1 MTIQHGVLRRLALL
15 VVLAVA
21 VAGPALADDDRN
33 DFVRAGETSPFP
45 TAPSKLPVVYRCEDK
60 RDCDLD
66 VFMAQNRVCVLLV
79 MQRGVLRLAKVD
91 NLTPKCANA
100 PDEDGPNAID
110 RRYGLA
116 SITKSITATIFG
128 FANAELPA
136 DRRLQLDEPVTTYL
150 PALTQLAEV
159 PVGDVLQM
167 ASGIRWNDERH
178 GTELKGE
185 AIDRANV
192 PGSPTLL
199 EAVERILAAHR
210 RSPPGHFNYSAVDS
224 TIVGLLA
231 QEGLQRLGQPP
242 SLARALESWIWQ
254 AKGMRD
260 TLRWKV
266 DPGGTPAPWCCS
278 YATPRDLVVLGDYLL
293 GVLLGKD
300 TPARQDWMREATGLH
315 QASAESCKGPAGTV
329 RLGYGYQWWVF
340 QSAQGKA
347 DPTLGFTALGK
358 GGQFLHLFPDSGI
371 VVLQLSDWSD
381 QMDGWSEARACAS
394 YAAQRAIERYLAGQ
408 P

>member
-1 MTIQHGVLRRLALL
+1 
-15 VVLAVA
+15 
-21 VAGPALADDDRN
+21 
-33 DFVRAGETSPFP
+33 
-45 TAPSKLPVVYRCEDK
+45 
-60 RDCDLD
+60 
-66 VFMAQNRVCVLLV
+66 
-79 MQRGVLRLAKVD
+79 MQRGIVRLAKVD
-91 NLTPKCANA
+91 NRTAKCANA
-100 PDEDGPNAID
+100 ADGDGANAID

-116 SITKSITATIFG
+116 SMTKSITATIFG
-128 FANAELPA
+128 FANADLPA
-136 DRRLQLDEPVTTYL
+136 DKKLRLDEPVTRYL
-150 PALTQLAEV
+150 PSLTQMAAV

-178 GTELKGE
+178 GAELKGE
-185 AIDRANV
+185 AIDRADV

-199 EAVERILAAHR
+199 EAVKRILAAHR

-254 AKGMRD
+254 VKGMRD

-278 YATPRDLVVLGDYLL
+278 YATPRDLAVLGDYLL

-300 TPARQDWMREATGLH
+300 TPARQDWMREATRLH
-315 QASAESCKGPAGTV
+315 QASAESCEGPAGSF

-340 QSAQGKA
+340 QSATGAA
-347 DPTLGFTALGK
+347 DPALGFTALGK
-358 GGQFLHLFPDSGI
+358 GGQFLHLFPASGV

-394 YAAQRAIERYLAGQ
+394 YAAQRSIERYLAAQ

>member
-1 MTIQHGVLRRLALL
+1 MTILRGALSCLALL
-15 VVLAVA
+15 AA

-33 DFVRAGETSPFP
+33 DFVNGGETAPFP
-45 TAPSKLPVVYRCEDK
+45 AAPSSLPVTYRCEDK

-91 NLTPKCANA
+91 NRTAKCGNTPEADGVNA
-100 PDEDGPNAID
+100 VD

-116 SITKSITATIFG
+116 SMTKSITATIFG
-128 FANAELPA
+128 FANADLPV
-136 DRRLQLDEPVTTYL
+136 DKKLRLDEPVTAYL
-150 PALTQLAEV
+150 PALTPLAGV
-159 PVGDVLQM
+159 PVGDLLQM
-167 ASGIRWNDERH
+167 ASGIRWSDQRD
-178 GTELKGE
+178 GAELKGE

-199 EAVERILAAHR
+199 EAVRRILAAHR
-210 RSPPGHFNYSAVDS
+210 LSPPGHFNYSAVDS

-231 QEGLQRLGQPP
+231 QEALRRLGQPP
-242 SLARALESWIWQ
+242 SLARALEGWIWRV
-254 AKGMRD
+254 KGMRD

-293 GVLLGKD
+293 GALLGKD
-300 TPARQDWMREATGLH
+300 TPARQDWMREATRLH
-315 QASAESCKGPAGTV
+315 QASAESCDGPAGTV

-340 QSAQGKA
+340 QSANDAA
-347 DPTLGFTALGK
+347 DSALGFTAIGK
-358 GGQFLHLFPDSGI
+358 GGQFLHLFPESGV

-381 QMDGWSEARACAS
+381 RMGGWSEARACAS
-394 YAAQRAIERYLAGQ
+394 YAAQRAIERYLAAH